1 MNTQSSR
8 SLAWLSIVCFALVA
22 AIVVARV
29 FQQGI
34 GDGTLTGLLLG
45 AVFVS
50 GVFAYFDIR
59 DFLRFR
65 AVSATHPLFFVSHV
79 VIYTEFVSQLNM
91 LAETVA
97 PGALRSRSGRHGT
110 IAVNA
115 TTFAVFGGSAKPKA
129 LFATSEL
136 RLRDV
141 RIARSQQGL
150 WKLQCLELEY
160 ETGDR
165 TVVIDVPLLQIR
177 LGIPRVVS
185 KKRLEQMLPE
195 VTRLLAVRN

>member
-8 SLAWLSIVCFALVA
+8 FLPWLSIVCFALVA
-22 AIVVARV
+22 AIEVARV

-34 GDGTLTGLLLG
+34 GSGTLTGLLLG
-45 AVFVS
+45 AVLVS

-59 DFLRFR
+59 NLLRFR
-65 AVSATHPLFFVSHV
+65 SVSAAHPRS
-79 VIYTEFVSQLNM
+79 FVSQVVMYPELVPQLNE
-91 LAETVA
+91 LA
-97 PGALRSRSGRHGT
+97 GAAGRSPLKIRSGTHGT
-110 IAVNA
+110 IAIDA
-115 TTFAVFGGSAKPKA
+115 ATFAVFGGSVKPKA

-160 ETGDR
+160 ETDDR

-195 VTRLLAVRN
+195 VTRVLAVRN